1 MSWTDDVA
9 KQVFPSGLTILVQ
22 RDSSAPVVAVVTH
35 VQAGYFDEP
44 DEWVGI
50 AHVLEHMYFKGTAR
64 RKPGDIAR
72 ETQLVGGH
80 INAGTIYDKTI
91 YYTVLPS
98 AAGRLERALDVQADA
113 LMHSALDGGELG
125 RELEVII
132 QEAKRKLDTPG
143 AVATEGLYALL
154 FRVHRMR
161 RWRIGTEEGL
171 RRLTR
176 DDVRA
181 YYTSRYT
188 PGRVIVGIA
197 GDVDVDRA
205 LRLAADV
212 YGAWERPAMP
222 VAGSPPEPGDAPPA
236 LRVERGD
243 VERPLANVGWRTVG
257 TLHPD
262 AAALDMAATILGTG
276 RGSRLYRAVRTPG
289 LAASAGAGHYTPTE
303 VGVFELGLEGE
314 QDRIDAA
321 LERSLELVQALRA
334 DEPAGAEVER
344 AKALVATQ
352 WARRFESMDG
362 RASVLCE
369 AEALG
374 DYRLADDLYRR
385 DMAVTAGEVRCV
397 AEQYLDPAAASGFLY
412 LPQAGTTR
420 FETAWPPAV
429 GATRTGVAAV
439 APRAVVGRQAPS
451 PLGEPTRYPGGVVHR
466 SYAGADVLV
475 RSKRGAGL
483 VTVLVH
489 VPGITTQE
497 TDANAGISWLLART
511 ALRGAGG
518 LAAGELAQAAEMLG
532 GGLAPS
538 VGAETI
544 GWGMTVRVDAVRD
557 AAALLRMV
565 ALEPELC
572 SEDVE
577 VERALQASDARR
589 ARDDMFRHPLQRVLG
604 QAFPGDAYGL
614 PALGEPD
621 VVAAL
626 DAGLVGEWAGR
637 VAGRRAVV
645 VAVGDLEAEEL
656 HAALAPLVAWPARES
671 GRDVAAAAP
680 QWAAGRAHEA
690 RRKEQSALAMAF
702 PAAAFASAD
711 RYPITVLAALLS
723 GLAGRLFDELR
734 EKRSLAYTVAV
745 VPWLA
750 RRAGAVLSYIATSP
764 DRETEAREAMLAEL
778 ERVVTEP
785 PSVEELGRA
794 RSYAAGL
801 VELRQQRG
809 QAVAGEI
816 LEAWVYGAIADLHET
831 AARLRAVTVEE
842 LVRVAHTAFDADRRA
857 EYVVRGGR

>member
-9 KQVFPSGLTILVQ
+9 KLVLPNGLTLLVQ

-35 VQAGYFDEP
+35 VKAGYFDEP

-72 ETQLVGGH
+72 ETQLVGGY

-98 AAGRLERALDVQADA
+98 TAGGLERALDVQADA
-113 LMHSALDGGELG
+113 LMHSALDGDELG

-154 FRVHRMR
+154 FQVHRMR

-176 DDVRA
+176 DDVLA
-181 YYTSRYT
+181 YHTSRYT

-197 GDVDVDRA
+197 GDVDADRA
-205 LRLAADV
+205 LRLAMDV
-212 YGAWERPAMP
+212 YGPWERPVTP
-222 VAGSPPEPGDAPPA
+222 VECSPPESGAAPPA
-236 LRVERGD
+236 LQVERGD
-243 VERPLANVGWRTVG
+243 VKRPLANVGWRTVG

-314 QDRIDAA
+314 EDRLDAA
-321 LERSLELVQALRA
+321 LERSLQLVQALRGDA
-334 DEPAGAEVER
+334 PAAAEVER

-374 DYRLADDLYRR
+374 DYRLADELYRL
-385 DMAVTAGEVRCV
+385 DMAVTADEIRRV
-397 AEQYLDPAAASGFLY
+397 AEQYLDPAAAAAFFY
-412 LPQAGTTR
+412 LAEGGTTR
-420 FETAWPPAV
+420 FEGAWPPAD
-429 GATRTGVAAV
+429 GATRTELTAV
-439 APRAVVGRQAPS
+439 APRAVTSRQALPL
-451 PLGEPTRYPGGVVHR
+451 LGEPTRHAAGVVHR
-466 SYAGADVLV
+466 AYPGADVLA

-489 VPGITTQE
+489 VPGVTTQE
-497 TDANAGISWLLART
+497 TDANAGISWLLARS

-518 LAAGELAQAAEMLG
+518 LTAEELAQAAEMLG

-544 GWGMTVRVDAVRD
+544 GWGMTVRGDAVRD
-557 AAALLRMV
+557 AAELLRMV
-565 ALEPELC
+565 ALEPELR

-577 VERALQASDARR
+577 VERTLQASDARR
-589 ARDDMFRHPLQRVLG
+589 VRDDMLRHPLQRVLG
-604 QAFPGDAYGL
+604 QAFPGHAYGL

-621 VVAAL
+621 VVTAL
-626 DAGLVGEWAGR
+626 DTGLVREWAGR
-637 VAGRRAVV
+637 VAGQRAVV

-656 HAALAPLVAWPARES
+656 HAALAPLAAWPARES
-671 GRDVAAAAP
+671 GRDEAAVP
-680 QWAAGRAHEA
+680 VWAAGRAHEA

-745 VPWLA
+745 APWLA

-785 PSVEELGRA
+785 PSVEELERA

-801 VELRQQRG
+801 VEVRQQSGR
-809 QAVAGEI
+809 AVAGEI
-816 LEAWVYGAIADLHET
+816 LEAWVYGTIAELHET
-831 AARLRAVTVEE
+831 AARLRAVGVEDV
-842 LVRVAHTAFDADRRA
+842 VRVASAVFREDRRA
-857 EYVVRGGR
+857 EYVVRGGS

>member
-1 MSWTDDVA
+1 MPWTDDVA
-9 KQVFPSGLTILVQ
+9 KLVLPNGLTLLVQ

-35 VQAGYFDEP
+35 VKAGYFDEP

-72 ETQLVGGH
+72 ETQLVGGY

-98 AAGRLERALDVQADA
+98 AAGGLERALDVQADA
-113 LMHSALDGGELG
+113 LMHSALDGDELG

-154 FRVHRMR
+154 FQVHRMR
-161 RWRIGTEEGL
+161 RWRIGSEEGL

-188 PGRVIVGIA
+188 PGRVIVAIA

-205 LRLAADV
+205 LRLATDV
-212 YGAWERPAMP
+212 YGSWERSATP
-222 VAGSPPEPGDAPPA
+222 VEGSPPEPGAAPPA
-236 LRVERGD
+236 LQVERGD

-314 QDRIDAA
+314 QDRFDAA
-321 LERSLELVQALRA
+321 LERSLELVQALRGDA
-334 DEPAGAEVER
+334 PAAAEVER
-344 AKALVATQ
+344 AKAQVATQ

-374 DYRLADDLYRR
+374 DYRLADELYRL
-385 DMAVTAGEVRCV
+385 DMAVTADEVRRV
-397 AEQYLDPAAASGFLY
+397 AEQYLDPAAAAGFFY
-412 LPQAGTTR
+412 LPEDGTTR
-420 FETAWPPAV
+420 FEGVWPSAH
-429 GATRTGVAAV
+429 GATRMEVAAV
-439 APRAVVGRQAPS
+439 ADRAVAGRQAP
-451 PLGEPTRYPGGVVHR
+451 PLLGEPTCYAAGVVHR
-466 SYAGADVLV
+466 AYPGADVLA

-483 VTVLVH
+483 ATVLVH
-489 VPGITTQE
+489 VPGVTTQE
-497 TDANAGISWLLART
+497 TDANAGISWLLARST
-511 ALRGAGG
+511 LRGAGG
-518 LAAGELAQAAEMLG
+518 LAAEELAQAAEMLG

-557 AAALLRMV
+557 AAELLRMV
-565 ALEPELC
+565 ALEPELRRD
-572 SEDVE
+572 DVE
-577 VERALQASDARR
+577 VERTLQASDARR
-589 ARDDMFRHPLQRVLG
+589 ARDDMFRHPLQRALG

-621 VVAAL
+621 VVTAL
-626 DAGLVGEWAGR
+626 DAELVREWAGR

-645 VAVGDLEAEEL
+645 VAVGDLEVEEL
-656 HAALAPLVAWPARES
+656 HAELAPLAAWPSREAS
-671 GRDVAAAAP
+671 RDEAAVP
-680 QWAAGRAHEA
+680 VWAAGRASET

-702 PAAAFASAD
+702 PAAAFASDD
-711 RYPITVLAALLS
+711 RHPITVLAALLS

-785 PSVEELGRA
+785 PSVEELERA
-794 RSYAAGL
+794 RNYAAGL
-801 VELRQQRG
+801 VEVRQQSGR
-809 QAVAGEI
+809 AVAGEI
-816 LEAWVYGAIADLHET
+816 LEAWVYGAMAELHET
-831 AARLRAVTVEE
+831 AARLRAVGVEDV
-842 LVRVAHTAFDADRRA
+842 VRVAGAVFREDRRA
-857 EYVVRGGR
+857 EYVVRGGS